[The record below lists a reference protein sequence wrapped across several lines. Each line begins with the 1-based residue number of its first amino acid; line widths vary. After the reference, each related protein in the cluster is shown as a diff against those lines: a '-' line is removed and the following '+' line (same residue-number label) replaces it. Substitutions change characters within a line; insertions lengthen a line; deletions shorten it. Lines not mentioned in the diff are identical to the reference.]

1 MSNSIKEL
9 YEINK
14 NDIHNNNSSY
24 KLLYDE
30 LLDKLNRFEIKDD
43 NLNTFYI
50 YIVYSPNDFKNIS
63 NRGNIIYAYEKE
75 VEFNSEQEIKISLF
89 KTQIDFIEKNII
101 KENKLDVKVII
112 AFNCKKEVIE
122 NKYFINTDNSKK
134 EEVKLN
140 VFPIE
145 PKYNM
150 SQIILNDSTFEEIQ
164 KVSTLI
170 KNIQKIYYDWG
181 FSEIDPV
188 PRCIVNFYGPP
199 GTGKTM
205 SAHIIASELNTKIL
219 PLNYSDIESK
229 FVGDAPKNLVQAFE
243 IAKRENC
250 LLFFDEAD
258 SFLGKRITNVSSSS
272 DQAVNSLRSQML
284 ILLESFNGVVIFA
297 TNLHEN
303 YDSAFESRILRHI
316 KFELPDKDIRLKI
329 IKKMI
334 PSKAPIDREVFDDE
348 YLMSLS
354 EIIDGFS
361 PREIKNTILEVCI
374 SSIQK
379 NAKMDRKLFDE
390 VFSKSKEKFEQL
402 KAKSKAKKDNLS
414 SQIKDNLENKNYNVQ
429 TEDGKYVDAKDIDD
443 SSDKCNENN
452 DNLNDEKNV

>member
-140 VFPIE
+140 VFPI
-145 PKYNM
+145 
-150 SQIILNDSTFEEIQ
+150 IDC
-164 KVSTLI
+164 I
-170 KNIQKIYYDWG
+170 KQ
-181 FSEIDPV
+181 P
-188 PRCIVNFYGPP
+188 
-199 GTGKTM
+199 
-205 SAHIIASELNTKIL
+205 
-219 PLNYSDIESK
+219 
-229 FVGDAPKNLVQAFE
+229 
-243 IAKRENC
+243 
-250 LLFFDEAD
+250 
-258 SFLGKRITNVSSSS
+258 
-272 DQAVNSLRSQML
+272 
-284 ILLESFNGVVIFA
+284 
-297 TNLHEN
+297 
-303 YDSAFESRILRHI
+303 
-316 KFELPDKDIRLKI
+316 I
-329 IKKMI
+329 IKTRN
-334 PSKAPIDREVFDDE
+334 PI
-348 YLMSLS
+348 
-354 EIIDGFS
+354 
-361 PREIKNTILEVCI
+361 
-374 SSIQK
+374 
-379 NAKMDRKLFDE
+379 
-390 VFSKSKEKFEQL
+390 
-402 KAKSKAKKDNLS
+402 
-414 SQIKDNLENKNYNVQ
+414 
-429 TEDGKYVDAKDIDD
+429 
-443 SSDKCNENN
+443 
-452 DNLNDEKNV
+452 

>member
-334 PSKAPIDREVFDDE
+334 PSKAPIDREVFDYE

>member
-134 EEVKLN
+134 EEIKLN

-170 KNIQKIYYDWG
+170 KNIQKIHYDWG

-316 KFELPDKDIRLKI
+316 KF
-329 IKKMI
+329 
-334 PSKAPIDREVFDDE
+334 
-348 YLMSLS
+348 
-354 EIIDGFS
+354 
-361 PREIKNTILEVCI
+361 
-374 SSIQK
+374 
-379 NAKMDRKLFDE
+379 
-390 VFSKSKEKFEQL
+390 
-402 KAKSKAKKDNLS
+402 
-414 SQIKDNLENKNYNVQ
+414 
-429 TEDGKYVDAKDIDD
+429 
-443 SSDKCNENN
+443 
-452 DNLNDEKNV
+452 

>member
-250 LLFFDEAD
+250 LLFF
-258 SFLGKRITNVSSSS
+258 
-272 DQAVNSLRSQML
+272 
-284 ILLESFNGVVIFA
+284 
-297 TNLHEN
+297 
-303 YDSAFESRILRHI
+303 
-316 KFELPDKDIRLKI
+316 
-329 IKKMI
+329 
-334 PSKAPIDREVFDDE
+334 
-348 YLMSLS
+348 
-354 EIIDGFS
+354 
-361 PREIKNTILEVCI
+361 
-374 SSIQK
+374 
-379 NAKMDRKLFDE
+379 
-390 VFSKSKEKFEQL
+390 
-402 KAKSKAKKDNLS
+402 
-414 SQIKDNLENKNYNVQ
+414 
-429 TEDGKYVDAKDIDD
+429 
-443 SSDKCNENN
+443 
-452 DNLNDEKNV
+452 

>member
-379 NAKMDRKLFDE
+379 NARMDRKLFDE

-414 SQIKDNLENKNYNVQ
+414 SQIKDNLDNKNYNVQ